1 MHELSLAENILSTL
15 YEIKKTENVIK
26 ILQVNV
32 KAGALLHVVPETL
45 KFAFE
50 TIVQETE
57 FKNTTLNFEIEPVM
71 IKCNSCNETSPA
83 EKNNYSC
90 PKCKSEDVNISG
102 NKDFIIT
109 SIDAE

>member
-1 MHELSLAENILSTL
+1 MHELSLAENILNTL
-15 YEIKKTENVIK
+15 YEIKKNENVNK

-50 TIVQETE
+50 TIVKDTE
-57 FKNTTLNFEIEPVM
+57 FKNTILNFEIEPVM

-83 EKNNYSC
+83 EKNELLLPEMQKRGCEY
-90 PKCKSEDVNISG
+90 
-102 NKDFIIT
+102 FR
-109 SIDAE
+109 

>member
-1 MHELSLAENILSTL
+1 MHELSLAENILNTL
-15 YEIKKTENVIK
+15 YEIKKNENVSV

-50 TIVQETE
+50 TIVKETE
-57 FKNTTLNFEIEPVM
+57 FKKTILNFEIDPIM
-71 IKCNSCNETSPA
+71 IKCNNCNETSA
-83 EKNNYSC
+83 AGKNNYSC